1 MAVTAFRVGLVWLVL
16 AITASVAS
24 AQAPADPP
32 SLPQAR
38 ALYDA
43 GNLEDARRVLQ
54 ALIDS
59 GTKDPEVFLLAGVVD
74 RTAGRLTDAIASL
87 QQAQSLAPRTVRAD
101 VELATTL
108 AWNQNLDRAITL
120 YRQVLVEFPDNI
132 GARNGLAF
140 ALAWQGQLDEARKMF
155 TTMTEQD
162 PENVSAWIGVG
173 FVERASFDRPAA
185 QAAYQRVLTIDPS
198 NSEARTALA
207 ALLWDRRGESRVLP
221 GLSTS
226 PDTPGRGEGRLDVS
240 YAVNRRVTLLGG
252 YQHYAFGAATVT
264 SGGGVLTG
272 VRTEDSFE
280 GGVIVRPSPRTTLAA
295 SAYTFFSDDTTRGII
310 WLEGVFTVNRHL
322 SLIGNAR
329 PAISSTEPPLFAW
342 AGGAAIAFTQNHQV
356 TVRALV
362 ATDTELE
369 PGLTMLANYD
379 ATFSTRLK
387 VRLSAAQSGTDER
400 YEFVNVGAGAT
411 YLLTPSFGVTA
422 DVGRRFQTAERSTI
436 LAGVLLRY

>member
-1 MAVTAFRVGLVWLVL
+1 VTAFRVGLAWLVL
-16 AITASVAS
+16 VVTAVVAS
-24 AQAPADPP
+24 AQALADPP

-43 GNLEDARRVLQ
+43 GNLEDARRVLKV
-54 ALIDS
+54 LIDS

-74 RTAGRLTDAIASL
+74 RTEGRLTDAIASL
-87 QQAQSLAPRTVRAD
+87 QQAQALAPRTVRAD

-108 AWNQNLDRAITL
+108 AWNQNLDRAIAL
-120 YRQVLVEFPDNI
+120 FRQVLVEFPDNI

-140 ALAWQGQLDEARKMF
+140 ALAWQGQLTDARQMF

-162 PENVSAWIGVG
+162 PNNVSAWIGVG
-173 FVERASFDRPAA
+173 FVERASLNREEAR
-185 QAAYQRVLTIDPS
+185 AAYQRVLTIDPA
-198 NSEARTALA
+198 NAEARTALA

-221 GLSTS
+221 GFSTS
-226 PDTPGRGEGRLDVS
+226 PGAPEGGEGRLDVS
-240 YAVNRRVTLLGG
+240 YAVNRRITLLGG

-280 GGVIVRPSPRTTLAA
+280 SGIIVRPSPRMTLAA
-295 SAYTFFSDDTTRGII
+295 SAYTFFSDDMTRGIL
-310 WLEGVFTVNRHL
+310 WLEGVFVVNRRL

-329 PAISSTEPPLFAW
+329 PAYSSTEPPLFAW
-342 AGGAAIAFTQNHQV
+342 AGGAAIAFTQSHQV
-356 TVRALV
+356 TARALV
-362 ATDTELE
+362 ASNTELE
-369 PGLTMLANYD
+369 PRLTLLANYD
-379 ATFSTRLK
+379 ATFSTRFKL
-387 VRLSAAQSGTDER
+387 RLSAAQSSTDER

-411 YLLTPSFGVTA
+411 YLLSPSFGVTA

>member
-1 MAVTAFRVGLVWLVL
+1 VTAVRVAIAML
-16 AITASVAS
+16 ALALSVTVAV
-24 AQAPADPP
+24 AQSREEPP
-32 SLPQAR
+32 SLTQAR
-38 ALYDA
+38 TLYDA
-43 GNLEDARRVLQ
+43 GNLEDARHVLQ
-54 ALIDS
+54 ALITS
-59 GTKDPEVFLLAGVVD
+59 GTQDPEVFLLAGVID

-87 QQAQSLAPRTVRAD
+87 QQATALAPRTVRAD

-108 AWNQNLDRAITL
+108 AWNQNLDRAIAL

-140 ALAWQGQLDEARKMF
+140 ALAWQGQLDDAREMF
-155 TTMTEQD
+155 TTMTKQD
-162 PENVSAWIGVG
+162 PENVSAWIGMG
-173 FVERASFDRPAA
+173 FVERASFHREEAR
-185 QAAYQRVLTIDPS
+185 AAYQRVLTIDPT
-198 NSEARTALA
+198 NSEARTAIA

-226 PDTPGRGEGRLDVS
+226 PDAPEGGEGRLDMS

-280 GGVIVRPSPRTTLAA
+280 GGVIVRPSPRMTLAA
-295 SAYTFFSDDTTRGII
+295 SAYTFFSDDMTRGII
-310 WLEGVFTVNRHL
+310 WLEGVYTVNRHL

-329 PAISSTEPPLFAW
+329 PAYSSTEQPLFAW
-342 AGGAAIAFTQNHQV
+342 AGGAAIAFTQSHQV
-356 TVRALV
+356 TARALV

-369 PGLTMLANYD
+369 PRLTLLANYD
-379 ATFSTRLK
+379 ASFSTRLK
-387 VRLSAAQSGTDER
+387 VRLAAAQSSTDER

-411 YLLTPSFGVTA
+411 YLLSPSFGVTA

-436 LAGVLLRY
+436 LAGILLRY